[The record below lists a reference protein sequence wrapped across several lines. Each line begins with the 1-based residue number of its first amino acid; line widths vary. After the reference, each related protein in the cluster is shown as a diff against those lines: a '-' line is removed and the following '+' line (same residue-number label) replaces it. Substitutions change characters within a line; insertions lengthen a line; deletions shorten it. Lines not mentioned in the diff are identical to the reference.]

1 MCSRSTNEEE
11 HIGLVV
17 CTSEEEHVVIVVV
30 LVHIVV
36 DKYSMLAQLLGVHSQ
51 L

>member
-1 MCSRSTNEEE
+1 MCSSTSEEE
-11 HIGLVV
+11 HVGLVV
-17 CTSEEEHVVIVVV
+17 CTSEEERVIVVV